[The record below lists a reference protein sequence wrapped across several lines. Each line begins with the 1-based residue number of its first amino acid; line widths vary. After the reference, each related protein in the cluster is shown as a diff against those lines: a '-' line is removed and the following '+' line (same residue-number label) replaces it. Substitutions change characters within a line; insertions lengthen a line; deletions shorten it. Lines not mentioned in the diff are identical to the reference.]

1 MGIRGRCMKRVILL
15 EMNEVSLPFLERY
28 VAQGRL
34 QAFQAM
40 LEKHGYVVT
49 ESESVYEQ
57 LEPWI
62 QWVTLHSGLNFAEH
76 GIFRLGD
83 AVHSEVR
90 QVFEILEEKGLRVGA
105 VSPINAANRL
115 RNAAFFVPDPWTAG
129 AVSGPGNLRR
139 LYEAI
144 SQAVNDNAQSRISV
158 KSLLWLVGG
167 FVRYSRLANLP
178 RYFRYALRARKKPWT
193 RALFLDCLLSDVFIK
208 MWLRT
213 RPDFS
218 SLFINGAA
226 HIQHHYFFSSSAYAG
241 NQKNPEWYIGSGDD
255 PVLEAYELYD
265 SILASVMSAAPDARI
280 LVATGLSQEPCDTPV
295 YYYRLKDHAAF
306 LNKIGVEYNRVL
318 ARMSRD
324 FLIECSD
331 SAQAMKAEKVL
342 RTGMLEGIP
351 LFEVDNRG
359 SSLFVMLSYPH
370 RIESDARASFSTG
383 IVAAFG
389 QEVSFVALKNGRHSG
404 MGYLVDSGS
413 PVARAERV
421 PLASVFD
428 RVVNACTA

>member
-1 MGIRGRCMKRVILL
+1 MKPVVLL
-15 EMNEVSLPFLERY
+15 EMNEVSLPFLEKY
-28 VAQGRL
+28 AAQGRL
-34 QAFQAM
+34 PAFRLM

-62 QWVTLHSGLNFAEH
+62 QWVTLHSGLDFAQH

-83 AVHSEVR
+83 AVHSDVR

-158 KSLLWLVGG
+158 KSLQWLVGG
-167 FVRYSRLANLP
+167 FARYSRLANLP
-178 RYFRYALRARKKPWT
+178 RYLQYALKARKKPWT

-208 MWLRT
+208 LWLET
-213 RPDFS
+213 RPDFA
-218 SLFINGAA
+218 SLFLNGAA
-226 HIQHHYFFSSSAYAG
+226 HIQHHYFFNSSAYSG
-241 NQKNPEWYIGSGDD
+241 SQRNPEWYIGHGDD

-265 SILASVMSAAPDARI
+265 SILGNVERAAPDARI
-280 LVATGLSQEPCDTPV
+280 LVATGLSQEPCESPV
-295 YYYRLKDHAAF
+295 YYYRLRDHAAF
-306 LNKIGVEYNRVL
+306 LKRIGIEYNRVL

-324 FLIECSD
+324 FLIECRD
-331 SAQAMKAEKVL
+331 ATQAKKAERVL
-342 RTGMLEGIP
+342 RSGTLGEIP

-359 SSLFVMLSYPH
+359 NSLFVTLSYPN
-370 RIESDARASFSTG
+370 RIEDHARASFSNG
-383 IVAAFG
+383 AVDGFG
-389 QEVSFVALKNGRHSG
+389 RELAFVAMKNGRHDG
-404 MGYLVDSGS
+404 AGYLIDTGT
-413 PVARAERV
+413 PKTARERV
-421 PLASVFD
+421 PLASVFH
-428 RVVNACTA
+428 RLVNACTA